1 MELSVEK
8 EMCQMSEQ
16 EDSLEK
22 TLKIKKEFFA
32 AFAIWVTQIFF
43 DFKKMCLGNTFLMAC
58 KYVYVEKNS
67 IEYLCRGL
75 VADESGRSYIYFF
88 HTKTR

>member
-22 TLKIKKEFFA
+22 TLKIKKKEYFA

-75 VADESGRSYIYFF
+75 VAESSRSYV
-88 HTKTR
+88 

>member
-75 VADESGRSYIYFF
+75 VAESSRSYV
-88 HTKTR
+88 